1 MLLPFLQLFSILALG
16 IAAIT
21 TSNTMKVII
30 ASRTHDIA
38 VMKSVGMKTKYII
51 RYFLLEALWL
61 AILGTVGGIVLGLL
75 ASVWLTSYLAD
86 VLSLPLHWGIS
97 WSVIFYNNYCGINC
111 NLLSF
116 LDTSKKWNVCITTS
130 NVT

>member
-1 MLLPFLQLFSILALG
+1 
-16 IAAIT
+16 
-21 TSNTMKVII
+21 MKVII

-75 ASVWLTSYLAD
+75 ASVWLTSHLAD
-86 VLSLPLHWGIS
+86 VLHYRYIGEFHGP
-97 WSVIFYNNYCGINC
+97 
-111 NLLSF
+111 
-116 LDTSKKWNVCITTS
+116 
-130 NVT
+130 